1 VIFEF
6 LGWSKNLTMSKTNNL
21 PEITRKGIRHQN
33 VEDYLLI
40 TLLSFALSVS
50 LTRLFLELTGYPQ
63 LGGGELHIA
72 HVLWGGLFL
81 FVASLL
87 PLIFVNRWVYR
98 WSALLSGF
106 GVGLFIDEVGKF
118 ITQNNDYF
126 YPAAAP
132 VIYVFFLL
140 IVLVYVIV
148 RRPQP
153 RTPRGEFYHVLKDL
167 EEVLDRDLSDI
178 ELARIHD
185 RLSRILR
192 DSGDPVLIEF
202 AANLMRFL
210 ESDELVLRSEKPNLL
225 QRWLQ
230 RLSQNEARYL
240 PRNRFRAI
248 LSGGL
253 GAWGIWAILLPVYIT
268 IHLSQSAEIEKML
281 TELVA
286 NRLVRDVISWSLFET
301 RVGLQGAIGLLSLV
315 GAILL
320 WTKERRGIY
329 IGYMSM
335 LVSLTVV
342 NPLLFYFEQF
352 SAIINA
358 LIQFVL
364 LIGILRYRKRYL
376 LS

>member
-1 VIFEF
+1 
-6 LGWSKNLTMSKTNNL
+6 MSKSNNL
-21 PEITRKGIRHQN
+21 PEITRKAIRHQN
-33 VEDYLLI
+33 VEGYLLI

-81 FVASLL
+81 FAASLL
-87 PLIFVNRWVYR
+87 PLIFVNRWVYS

-140 IVLVYVIV
+140 IVLVFVIV

-167 EEVLDRDLSDI
+167 EEVLDHDLSDI

-185 RLSRILR
+185 RLSKILR
-192 DSGDPVLIEF
+192 ESKDPVLIEL
-202 AANLMRFL
+202 AASLMRFL
-210 ESDELVLRSEKPNLL
+210 ESDELVLKPEKQNFI
-225 QRWLQ
+225 QRCFQ
-230 RLSQNEARYL
+230 RLSQCESHYL
-240 PRNRFRAI
+240 TKNRFRAI

-253 GAWGIWAILLPVYIT
+253 GAWGIWAILLPTYIL
-268 IHLSQSAEIEKML
+268 IHLSQSAEIEKIL

-286 NRLVRDVISWSLFET
+286 NRLLRGVVSWNLFET
-301 RVGLQGAIGLLSLV
+301 RVGLQGVIGLLSIL

-320 WTKERRGIY
+320 WIKESKGIY
-329 IGYMSM
+329 IGYMTM

-358 LIQFVL
+358 LIQFAL
-364 LIGILRYRKRYL
+364 LLGVLRYRKRYL
-376 LS
+376 VG